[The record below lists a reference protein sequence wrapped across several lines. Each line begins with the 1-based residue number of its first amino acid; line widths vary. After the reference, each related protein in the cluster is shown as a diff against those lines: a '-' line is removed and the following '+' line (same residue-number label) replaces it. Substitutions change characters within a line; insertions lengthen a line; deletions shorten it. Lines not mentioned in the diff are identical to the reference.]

1 MRSCGMI
8 CLSATDFEA
17 RTAIRAFLL
26 IVSEEAGEF
35 LLYPVPAFFANPNTP
50 KWPVLSFS
58 LVSLRLHT
66 ELHGVT
72 ASDSCVIV

>member
-1 MRSCGMI
+1 MI
-8 CLSATDFEA
+8 CLSASDFEA
-17 RTAIRAFLL
+17 RTGIRAFLL
-26 IVSEEAGEF
+26 IVSEEAREF
-35 LLYPVPAFFANPNTP
+35 LLYLLPAFFANPNHS
-50 KWPVLSFS
+50 KWPILSFA